1 MSKLIPE
8 WIAPATH
15 QETAPPK
22 RTPAWQTLLKWALV
36 VVACLWLADAGI
48 SLLIR
53 HTSLRNRLTAR
64 LEAAFGRPVEVG
76 NYHFSLWTGPE
87 LQAYPVQVSEDP
99 RFGNEYFLRADSM
112 TLRVRL
118 SSLLLG
124 HLELGT
130 ISLSH
135 PSLNLVRNADGDW
148 NLAEWLPRPE
158 DDGRPDGNLRT
169 GVAAKARA
177 PRFHDIEVNGGRIDF
192 KRGDDK
198 LPFAFV
204 DVNGAVEMEGPGRW
218 RLDLV
223 AAPERAAVIVQDP
236 GVLHLVGHL
245 GGTSS
250 RLRPALLQIDWSEA
264 SIPDVLRLV
273 DGGDYGL
280 RGTMGVSVTAETHG
294 DAWTLAGHA
303 LLSQLHRWD
312 LPLRA
317 DNPSL
322 TMVAGGQLDP
332 TGSRFELTNG
342 KIEMAHSSARVAG
355 ALDWTHP
362 GPAFADLFV
371 PQPAAPRVRPQRR
384 TKVNPANAAAELHIT
399 SRDVSMA
406 DLLDWAR
413 AFHPGIANEVAVG
426 GVATLHANLGGWPPR
441 LLDAGFDLDR
451 GSMIGAGMPSVRL
464 ASVALRYDSSKGISL
479 APATVMIGRPTNSF
493 RVEGSANPAAG
504 TFSLRVRGG
513 ATDVRGVIESAGNLG
528 WNLARGWTIAGP
540 AQCDLRW
547 GRQGLAGQTALS
559 GSVQWGTTAEGVSLG
574 APFLNRRVEQIHA
587 RADLQPGTTHIAL
600 TSARAFG
607 TRWSGTLEHQL
618 SDGWKFTVAGNSLSA
633 VELDRWFDPR
643 WRESFLDRMLPFLNS
658 AAPASAALDSVRA
671 SGKISLD
678 ELVLAPV
685 AVHRFQGVLAINGR
699 RVELTDAS
707 GQFDRGE
714 VAGSLKANF
723 AATPRYEVTA
733 DFSGV
738 DLQALSADFPS
749 LAGGFRGTAAAKIR
763 FSMRGAGRSDLISSL
778 ECGGTAA
785 AKGLSV
791 ANLALPTAADSAAA
805 SQLDDPGPTLFPD
818 ASAAFTCANGKIEL
832 RDLALTG
839 ADVSWN
845 GTGSV
850 DFARNLD
857 LRVRSANGSAA
868 ESRPL
873 KTAADEQTEPDS
885 DPPDAEYRITGTLAN
900 PHVLRLPAVDR
911 ARAEN
916 R

>member
-8 WIAPATH
+8 LIAP
-15 QETAPPK
+15 TAQQQTPPPK
-22 RTPAWQTLLKWALV
+22 RTPAWQTWLKWAAV
-36 VVACLWLADAGI
+36 VIACLWLADAGI

-53 HTSLRNRLTAR
+53 HTSLKNRLTAR

-87 LQAYPVQVSEDP
+87 LEAYPVQVAEDP
-99 RFGNEYFLRADSM
+99 RFGYEYFLRADSM

-135 PSLNLVRNADGDW
+135 PSLNLVRDATGDW

-158 DDGRPDGNLRT
+158 DDGGSARDSDART
-169 GVAAKARA
+169 PRKAPV

-192 KRGDDK
+192 KRGDEK

-250 RLRPALLQIDWSEA
+250 RLRPALLQIGWSDA

-273 DGGDYGL
+273 NGSDYGL
-280 RGTMGVSVTAETHG
+280 RGTMSVSVAAETHG
-294 DAWTLAGHA
+294 DAWTLNGHA
-303 LLSQLHRWD
+303 LFSQLHRWD

-317 DNPSL
+317 DNPSV
-322 TMVAGGQLDP
+322 TVVAGGQLDP
-332 TGSRFELTNG
+332 TGSRVELNNG
-342 KIEMAHSSARVAG
+342 KIEMAHSSAEVKG

-371 PQPAAPRVRPQRR
+371 PQRPAPRVRLRR
-384 TKVNPANAAAELHIT
+384 ATKSNPVNAGTELQLT
-399 SRDVSMA
+399 SHNISMA
-406 DLLDWAR
+406 DMLDWAR
-413 AFHPGIANEVAVG
+413 AFHPGIANELALG

-451 GSMIGAGMPSVRL
+451 GSIIGAGMPSVRL
-464 ASVALRYDSSKGISL
+464 ASVALRYDSRKRITL
-479 APATVMIGRPTNSF
+479 APATVTIGRPANSF
-493 RVEGSANPAAG
+493 RVEGSAKLPG

-513 ATDVRGVIESAGNLG
+513 ATDVRGVIESAGKLG

-540 AQCDLRW
+540 AQCDLHW
-547 GRQGLAGQTALS
+547 EGHGLAGQTALS
-559 GSVQWGTTAEGVSLG
+559 GSVQWGTQVEGVSLA

-587 RADLQPGTTHIAL
+587 RAELQPGTTRIAL

-618 SDGWKFTVAGNSLSA
+618 SDGWRFTVVGNSLSA
-633 VELDRWFDPR
+633 AELDRWLDPR
-643 WRESFLDRMLPFLNS
+643 WRESFLDRVLPFLNS
-658 AAPASAALDSVRA
+658 TAPATDALDSVHAR
-671 SGKISLD
+671 GKISL
-678 ELVLAPV
+678 EEFALSPV
-685 AVHRFQGVLAINGR
+685 AIHHLQGNLAINSH
-699 RVELTDAS
+699 RVELTGAS
-707 GQFDRGE
+707 GQFERGE
-714 VAGSLKANF
+714 IAGSLKANF
-723 AATPRYEVTA
+723 APTPRYETTA
-733 DFSGV
+733 DFLGV

-749 LAGGFRGTAAAKIR
+749 LAGGFTGTASAKIR
-763 FSMRGAGRSDLISSL
+763 FVMRGASRSDLAGSL

-791 ANLALPTAADSAAA
+791 ANIALPAATNGATS
-805 SQLDDPGPTLFPD
+805 SQSDDPGPTLFPE
-818 ASAAFTCANGKIEL
+818 ASAAFSCASGKIEF

-839 ADVSWN
+839 ADASWN

-857 LRVRSANGSAA
+857 LRLRPVSSSAA
-868 ESRPL
+868 ENRSV
-873 KTAADEQTEPDS
+873 KETAENEADPGADS
-885 DPPDAEYRITGTLAN
+885 PDAEYRITGTLAN
-900 PHVLRLPAVDR
+900 PHLLRSR
-911 ARAEN
+911 AASRVRAEN
-916 R
+916 P